1 MLCSNNTNLIEKNV
15 EFSTVS
21 KAMNKELQPTETF
34 NVNNKW
40 EVNKGVKLDVPNFY
54 GDHNIDVFLD

>member
-1 MLCSNNTNLIEKNV
+1 
-15 EFSTVS
+15 
-21 KAMNKELQPTETF
+21 MNKELQPTETF